1 MGIDSL
7 TSIALSALDMPSTST
22 YIGIAVLGKQLD
34 LSETMGDSMVRAM
47 ELSVNPNVGSNID
60 IYV

>member
-7 TSIALSALDMPSTST
+7 TSIALSTLDMPSTST
-22 YIGIAVLGKQLD
+22 DIGITVLGKQLD

>member
-7 TSIALSALDMPSTST
+7 TSIALSALDMPSIST
-22 YIGIAVLGKQLD
+22 DIGIAVLGKQLD

>member
-22 YIGIAVLGKQLD
+22 DIGIVVLGKQLD

>member
-22 YIGIAVLGKQLD
+22 DIGIAVLGKQLD
-34 LSETMGDSMVRAM
+34 LSETMGYSMVRAM
-47 ELSVNPNVGSNID
+47 
-60 IYV
+60 

>member
-7 TSIALSALDMPSTST
+7 TSIALSALDMQSTST
-22 YIGIAVLGKQLD
+22 DIGIAVLGKQLD

>member
-7 TSIALSALDMPSTST
+7 TSTALSALDMPSTST
-22 YIGIAVLGKQLD
+22 DIAIAMLGKQLD
-34 LSETMGDSMVRAM
+34 LSETMGESMVRAM

>member
-1 MGIDSL
+1 
-7 TSIALSALDMPSTST
+7 MPSTST
-22 YIGIAVLGKQLD
+22 DIGIAVLGKQLD

>member
-7 TSIALSALDMPSTST
+7 TSIALSALDMPSAST
-22 YIGIAVLGKQLD
+22 DIGIAVLGKQLD

>member
-7 TSIALSALDMPSTST
+7 TSIALSALDMPRTST
-22 YIGIAVLGKQLD
+22 AIGIAVLGKQLD